1 MLRYLAPLAVVA
13 LVSGCATGGGV
24 APEVR
29 AQLAPTGEL
38 RAGMNTG
45 NTLFTTKEASGELRG
60 VSVDIMTELARRLGV
75 PLKMVVYPTPGEVA
89 DEVGADKWDVAIL
102 AIEQTRA
109 EKIAFTPPMTQ
120 IEASYLVPPGSPLKR
135 VDDIDAPGMRVAV
148 AEKAGYDPVLTRS
161 LKHAKLQRAKGQDAT
176 FAMFRDEKL
185 DAMAGLKPVLLGY
198 QQKFPGSQ
206 VVEGR
211 FMTVTHGLGTPRAR
225 TAAAEYLKAF
235 VEDMNKTGFIAKS
248 IERHQVKGLSPAQ

>member
-1 MLRYLAPLAVVA
+1 MLRIFVPLLAAA
-13 LVSGCATGGGV
+13 LVTSCVSAGGV

-45 NTLFTTKEASGELRG
+45 NTLFTTKQASGELQG

-75 PLKMVVYPTPGEVA
+75 PLKMVVYATPGEVA
-89 DEVGADKWDVAIL
+89 DDVLADKWDVAIL

-120 IEASYLVPPGSPLKR
+120 IEASYLVPPGSKLKR
-135 VDDIDAPGMRVAV
+135 VDDIDAPGVRVAV

-176 FAMFRDEKL
+176 FEMFRDEKL
-185 DAMAGLKPVLLGY
+185 DAMAGLKPMLLNF
-198 QQKFPGSQ
+198 QQKYPGSQ

-225 TAAAEYLKAF
+225 SAGADYLKAF
-235 VEDMNKTGFIAKS
+235 VEDMNASGFIARS
-248 IERHQVKGLSPAQ
+248 IERNQVKGLSAVK